1 MSPPPPT
8 DTGGGVF
15 GERVTAILV
24 GKGIG
29 LPEELIAATAIRLIN
44 RPGDRRY
51 ALEYLSRKD
60 FSLADVQATARMPIQ
75 RLLDNLARHGGA
87 GVGLPHCPACNIRKV
102 LPRRDPSGTQ
112 VCLRCFERSRYAEC
126 SRCLR
131 MKKVSA
137 STEDGL
143 VCERCSS
150 AGAVLTECPRCSKLV
165 AATASYDG
173 VRICL
178 NCYPAKLRTC
188 HGCGTEAK
196 IAATVLGGPHCMS
209 CYNKIKRKPSP
220 CPRCHQPKVLA
231 FLSAEQQP
239 ICASCAGQF
248 PRFACRRCG
257 SEENAYGR
265 LCALC
270 MLRDRAHEVLSTDDG
285 SLAAPMTPLFDHLLA
300 KPYPAVTLKWLNRGR
315 HTELLRDLARG
326 RLPLTNEAFAAVPPD
341 KALSYLRSLLA
352 ATGVLE
358 QPALSLTRLEEWI
371 ERFQSELDPR
381 HEAVLAPYIRW
392 VILRRARTA
401 ERDRDFGSGGEK
413 HAKAAIRGIQ
423 RFLEWLDQQP
433 IAIEDLTQPV
443 VEEFMAEH
451 SSTRWLPPFLTW
463 IAERHTDL
471 DITIP
476 AAKQSSPLVTLDE
489 AAQRQLI
496 HRLIEDD
503 DIPLDARL
511 AALFVAVF
519 AQPAARVVSLHYQ
532 HLTLEDQHVGL
543 TLQAGTISLPAAMAS
558 LARSHLNELHERQT
572 TTWLFPGRTPG
583 GHRNEQYI
591 AKWLKQIGTSISQLQ
606 NTARF
611 QLAGTLPAK
620 ILADTLGFN
629 TSTFEKY
636 ARLSNGTWAEYPALR
651 AKPTAQQNY
660 PNSSSPN

>member
-1 MSPPPPT
+1 MTAPPT
-8 DTGGGVF
+8 ADADGRVF
-15 GERVTAILV
+15 GERIVAILV
-24 GKGIG
+24 RKGIG
-29 LPEELIAATAIRLIN
+29 LPEELIAATAIRLIK

-51 ALEYLSRKD
+51 ALEYLSRAG

-102 LPRRDPSGTQ
+102 LPRCDPSGTRI
-112 VCLRCFERSRYAEC
+112 CLRCFERSRYAEC

-131 MKKVSA
+131 MKKISE
-137 STEDGL
+137 STENRP
-143 VCERCSS
+143 VCKRCSS
-150 AGAVLTECPRCSKLV
+150 TGVTLTECPRCSKLV
-165 AATASYDG
+165 AATASDNG

-188 HGCGTEAK
+188 QGCGADAK
-196 IAATVLGGPHCMS
+196 IAATVLGGPRCMS
-209 CYNKIKRKPSP
+209 CYNKIKRNPGP
-220 CPRCHQPKVLA
+220 CPHCDQPKVLA
-231 FLSAEQQP
+231 FLSAEREP

-257 SEENAYGR
+257 SEENPYGR

-270 MLRDRAHEVLSTDDG
+270 MLRDRANEVLSNEAG
-285 SLAAPMTPLFDHLLA
+285 SLAAPMVPLFDHFLA
-300 KPYPAVTLKWLNRGR
+300 KPYPAATLKWLNRGR
-315 HTELLRDLARG
+315 HTDLLRDLARG
-326 RLPLTNEAFAAVPPD
+326 RLPLTNETFAAVPPD
-341 KALSYLRSLLA
+341 KALSYLRSTLV

-358 QPALSLTRLEEWI
+358 QPTPSLTSLEEWI
-371 ERFQSELDPR
+371 KRFQNELDPQ
-381 HEAVLAPYIRW
+381 HETVLAPYIRW
-392 VILRRARTA
+392 IILRRARAT
-401 ERDRDFGSGGEK
+401 ERDHNFGSGGES

-423 RFLEWLDQQP
+423 RFLEWLDQQS
-433 IAIEDLTQPV
+433 IALEDLTQPV
-443 VEEFMAEH
+443 VEEFMAKH
-451 SSTRWLPPFLTW
+451 SSTRWLPSFLTW
-463 IAERHTDL
+463 IAERHTSL
-471 DITIP
+471 NITVP

-489 AAQRQLI
+489 AAQRKLI
-496 HRLIEDD
+496 HQLVEDD

-519 AQPAARVVSLHYQ
+519 AQPAARVVRLQ
-532 HLTLEDQHVGL
+532 HRQLTLGDQHVGM
-543 TLQAGTISLPAAMAS
+543 TLQAGTISLPSAMGT
-558 LARSHLNELHERQT
+558 LARSHLNDLQQRQT
-572 TTWLFPGRTPG
+572 SAWLFPGRTPG

-591 AKWLKQIGTSISQLQ
+591 AKRLKQVGTSISQLQ

-636 ARLSNGTWAEYPALR
+636 ARLSNGTWADYPALR

-660 PNSSSPN
+660 PNSPPPN